1 MPSFAAKLGSLFLDD
16 SGKFS
21 KRSIKE
27 EGVKV
32 FETEDAALAAGV
44 SAGYNE
50 KHIAVFQVKTGKPT
64 FSTKPVADV

>member
-21 KRSIKE
+21 KRSIKD

-32 FETEDAALAAGV
+32 FDAEASALAAGV
-44 SAGYNE
+44 AAGYNE
-50 KHIAVFQVKTGKPT
+50 KHIAVFQIK
-64 FSTKPVADV
+64 TKPDDPRSSPQS